1 MAKIKITNFDKQ
13 SKNLSKEPG
22 VFAIEVEELSD
33 EQASLVVGGKGTG
46 GTGSWPDKKY
56 SANGGTGSWDDNEL
70 LTLNFV

>member
-46 GTGSWPDKKY
+46 GIGTGGIGRWPDKIY
-56 SANGGTGSWDDNEL
+56 SANGGTSGWDDNE
-70 LTLNFV
+70 

>member
-1 MAKIKITNFDKQ
+1 MAKIKITNLDKQ
-13 SKNLSKEPG
+13 AKNLSKEPG

-46 GTGSWPDKKY
+46 GNSGWVDRIY
-56 SANGGTGSWDDNEL
+56 SANGGSAGWDDNQR